1 MAGERGPINI
11 SQVDIG
17 GGVRLVK
24 KTGFQYEPS
33 RVTGTVVAKSGG
45 EVAVRLTE
53 PRGLTEDAH
62 LRMIV
67 PGSFSVF
74 ELAEQACKD
83 ERPDPN
89 SRVIAGSSGH
99 VLPPGIF

>member
-17 GGVRLVK
+17 GGVRVVK
-24 KTGFQYEPS
+24 RTGFQYEPS
-33 RVTGTVVAKSGG
+33 EVTGTVVAQSEGV
-45 EVAVRLTE
+45 VAIRLTR
-53 PRGLTEDAH
+53 PRVLTENAH

-83 ERPDPN
+83 ERPD